1 MGELLKRGPPA
12 GPFLYIKEVY
22 MEHLQ
27 YGTKQFS
34 IKQYG
39 RYLSDETPEGRIEQ
53 LLLGKSRMKAVS
65 KNKESSEWVT
75 QISPLYINSKANKFK
90 VKSDTGEEVVSQTV
104 LINGEHRKIRIRH
117 KDETIISNQL

>member
-1 MGELLKRGPPA
+1 
-12 GPFLYIKEVY
+12 

-39 RYLSDETPEGRIEQ
+39 RYLSDETPEGRIEE

-75 QISPLYINSKANKFK
+75 QISPLYIKNKANKFK
-90 VKSDTGEEVVSQTV
+90 VKSDTGEEVISQTV

-117 KDETIISNQL
+117 KGETIISNQL